1 MLHLPIA
8 KKWWI
13 ILGACSACAGLLLYT
28 LLAQHQHAI
37 NPDDT
42 TIPTWSQMAQGIHN
56 AFLPRSSSS
65 SAWIADDVKATS
77 LRLALGLG
85 FGVAGAIALGL
96 LMGCFEVVEAAL
108 SPALSFLAKVPPTA
122 ALAVFFVMAGT
133 GTNMYVA
140 MVAFGILPALAQAV
154 YLAVQE
160 VPDELLNKAYTLGA
174 STPVVICCIVVRYC
188 LPKFLDAVR
197 LQIGPA
203 LVYIIAA
210 EMVCGDVGFG
220 YRIRLQSRLLN
231 MNVVY
236 PYLVLLAGF
245 GFAADYALRLLR
257 RVCCPWY
264 VSEAR

>member
-1 MLHLPIA
+1 MGH
-8 KKWWI
+8 
-13 ILGACSACAGLLLYT
+13 
-28 LLAQHQHAI
+28 
-37 NPDDT
+37 
-42 TIPTWSQMAQGIHN
+42 GIRN
-56 AFLPRSSSS
+56 AFVAHSASS
-65 SAWIADDVKATS
+65 SAWIFDDAQATG
-77 LRLALGLG
+77 LRLVLGLG
-85 FGVAGAIALGL
+85 VGILGAIALGL
-96 LMGCFEVVEAAL
+96 LMGCFEFAEAAL

-140 MVAFGILPALAQAV
+140 MVAFGILPTLAQAV

-160 VPDELLNKAYTLGA
+160 VPDELLNKGYTLGA
-174 STPVVICCIVVRYC
+174 TTPEVICCIVVRYC

-236 PYLVLLAGF
+236 PYLILLAGF
-245 GFAADYALRLLR
+245 GFGADYGLRMLR